1 MAFFVSLSLLY
12 ILFSLTISAFLYY
25 ELPAQV
31 GKAITHA
38 YSRATRSC
46 PWTGDLWTRYLLAL
60 ERGSASEKDIY
71 AVSQLFKL
79 KTKINILEGR
89 DTCPTLIDPYYLAL
103 SISDALYYEILR
115 KLR

>member
-1 MAFFVSLSLLY
+1 MFCQSYHILYIVFSNILLY
-12 ILFSLTISAFLYY
+12 LYY

-60 ERGSASEKDIY
+60 ERGSASENDIY
-71 AVSQLFKL
+71 AVS
-79 KTKINILEGR
+79 
-89 DTCPTLIDPYYLAL
+89 LICLNEK
-103 SISDALYYEILR
+103 S
-115 KLR
+115 K